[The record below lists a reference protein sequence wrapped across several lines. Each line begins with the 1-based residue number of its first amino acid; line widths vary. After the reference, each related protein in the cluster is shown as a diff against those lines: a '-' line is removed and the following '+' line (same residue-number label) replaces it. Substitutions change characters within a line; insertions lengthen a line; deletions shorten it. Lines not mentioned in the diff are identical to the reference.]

1 MKIDQY
7 YESVR
12 SDLLSLLPAEA
23 CAVLDVGCGSGA
35 TAQKLLEMGIKE
47 IVGIEV
53 NPAMASKAGK
63 YCRNVMVGDLETMPL
78 DLPNSHFDA
87 VIMADVLEHLREPY
101 KNVKRIL
108 PHLKTNGSV
117 LVSIPNVTH
126 YHVLK
131 MLCSGRWEYAER
143 GIMDETHLRFFSR
156 KTFVKQM
163 EKAGLQLVELKRN
176 YRLLEHDMMFGAGFA
191 RLLGR
196 IVPNELLTF
205 QYLMRFKM
213 DPIGEILEKYARAE
227 S

>member
-1 MKIDQY
+1 MKNDQY

-12 SDLLSLLPAEA
+12 SDLLSLLPIGTTT
-23 CAVLDVGCGSGA
+23 VLDVGCGSGA
-35 TAQKLLEMGIKE
+35 TAQKLTEMGIKE

-53 NPAMASKAGK
+53 NPEMASKAGK
-63 YCRNVMVGDLETMPL
+63 CCLKVIVGDLETMSL
-78 DLPNSHFDA
+78 DLPNGHFNTI
-87 VIMADVLEHLREPY
+87 IMADVLEHLREPY
-101 KNVKRIL
+101 KTVTRLL
-108 PHLKTNGSV
+108 PLLKKNGSV

-143 GIMDETHLRFFSR
+143 GIMDETHLRFFTK

-163 EKAGLQLVELKRN
+163 EKAGLQLVELIRN
-176 YRLLEHDMMFGAGFA
+176 YRLLENDMIFGAGFA
-191 RLLGR
+191 KILGP

-213 DPIGEILEKYARAE
+213 VEKK
-227 S
+227 